1 MLSIVELL
9 KIQLSNLHR
18 HAAEMVENSGVGES
32 SVCPSIVVPNTS
44 TDTCIYIT
52 NEVSGISGFFQTMIF
67 TSR

>member
-32 SVCPSIVVPNTS
+32 SACPSIVVPNTS
-44 TDTCIYIT
+44 TDTCT